1 MVRAAAT
8 IWEGSAVSG
17 PDDPTLAADQ
27 RDVDACLA
35 GDPEAFERLLRRYQG
50 PISRLMWRFARQA
63 DDQEELTQEVFI
75 NAWGALGS
83 WRREG
88 PLLNWLRRIAVR
100 VGYAYWRRQRRDGE
114 RMVFTELIDDVVDQ
128 DTLVLDRE
136 QRASEEAA
144 AEAAETVHRLLAKL
158 SERDRLVLTLLHL
171 EELSV
176 AEIAAATGWSQSLVK
191 VQAHR
196 ARGRLRKL
204 MESEQ

>member
-1 MVRAAAT
+1 MVRAQAT

-17 PDDPTLAADQ
+17 LDDPSLAADQ

-35 GDPEAFERLLRRYQG
+35 GDPEAFERLMRRYQG
-50 PISRLMWRFARQA
+50 AISRLMWRFARQA

-75 NAWGALGS
+75 NAWGALSS

-88 PLLNWLRRIAVR
+88 PLVNWLRRIAVR

-114 RMVFTELIDDVVDQ
+114 RVAFTEMIDDAVDR
-128 DTLVLDRE
+128 DTLILDRE

-144 AEAAETVHRLLAKL
+144 TEAAETVHRLLAKL